1 MTASPMS
8 FPPRLA
14 GKVALVTGA
23 TQGIGGAIAKLFAQH
38 GACVIVNTLV
48 RDERAE
54 AFAAEIGNSVGNEA
68 NILLVQADVRD
79 RAQIDAM
86 VAAGVERFGGI
97 DVLVN
102 NAGINVFSDPLKLS
116 EDDWARCLSVD
127 LEGAWH
133 CARAVLPHMLARGAG
148 SIVNIASVHG
158 HKIIPG
164 AFPYPVAKHGLIGLT
179 RALGIEYAARGIRV
193 NSISPGLILTPI
205 AEAGF
210 AAAPDPEAERRR
222 QAELLPC
229 KRIGEPEEV
238 AYTALFLA
246 SDEARFINATDI
258 LIDGGR
264 SQLYH
269 EWPGQ
274 PTFR

>member
-1 MTASPMS
+1 MRRSPHFS
-8 FPPRLA
+8 ETFRI
-14 GKVALVTGA
+14 VTVTGERVFTLQLIVPLTPVIPFPWA
-23 TQGIGGAIAKLFAQH
+23 SIAIFVSGGPM
-38 GACVIVNTLV
+38 
-48 RDERAE
+48 E
-54 AFAAEIGNSVGNEA
+54 AGRVTEGGTARSVD
-68 NILLVQADVRD
+68 L
-79 RAQIDAM
+79 IDAM

-264 SQLYH
+264 SLLYH
-269 EWPGQ
+269 E
-274 PTFR
+274 

>member
-1 MTASPMS
+1 MTATPTS

-23 TQGIGGAIAKLFAQH
+23 TQGIGAATAKLFAQH
-38 GACVIVNTLV
+38 GARVIVNALV

-54 AFAAEIGNSVGNEA
+54 AFAASLGDA
-68 NILLVQADVRD
+68 DNILLMQADVRHRD
-79 RAQIDAM
+79 QVDAM

-246 SDEARFINATDI
+246 SDEARFINAADI

-269 EWPGQ
+269 E
-274 PTFR
+274 